1 MSVLAELSPS
11 KGSTKRRK
19 ILGRG
24 DSSGRGGTS
33 TKGHKGQLARSGGK
47 VRRGFEGG
55 QMPLHRRMPKFGFNN
70 KDFRT
75 TYVVMGLDKLN
86 AFDGEVNPQVLL
98 EKGLL
103 GAKQKLKILANG
115 EIKKAIT
122 VKAHKFSEA
131 AKAAIEKAGGKTE
144 VI

>member
-1 MSVLAELSPS
+1 MSILADLSPY
-11 KGSTKRRK
+11 KGSTHRRK
-19 ILGRG
+19 TLGRG

-55 QMPLHRRMPKFGFNN
+55 QMPLHRRMPKFGFSNAN
-70 KDFRT
+70 FRI
-75 TYVVMGLDKLN
+75 TYVIMTLDKLN
-86 AFDGEVNPQVLL
+86 SFDGEVSPQILI

-103 GAKQKLKILANG
+103 GPKQKLKILANG
-115 EIKKAIT
+115 EIKKSLN
-122 VKAHKFSEA
+122 VKAHKFSDS